1 MSNTTWQKIGAIA
14 PDGDL
19 YLMKIASR
27 LWLQQY
33 QTKIKLDKHDG
44 DWCIRPRTHGS
55 QPKHDYVTGNNDLMA
70 DIEDVLNNDLDFD
83 CPDTSSDCFR
93 KRYNKKQCI
102 TAFDGNG
109 NEHHVTITAFK
120 KTEEFG
126 GGGGGQSGLGA
137 DETELAESAACWVA
151 ARCYH
156 LGKKLPEDWTVAAV
170 DASCMTK
177 SVGSKV
183 DTTAHLDNIYRF
195 LSGQPEWTYA
205 TVMTANHLFSN
216 RVSPAAGKSKGYYK
230 FYRGTNIVDDITD
243 AFKKVNDADKDGT
256 QRRFSNLNKWTPAD
270 MYLVKA
276 SAENQIKS
284 DLLASNTFAELNAK
298 MLGYLIGSSSSDSFD
313 KKARERGSLVGVSL
327 KKFEAPNRGKIEEQN
342 YSWRQAAVDLRTRRL
357 SKARKKMDE
366 YSCNSLESLDAYL
379 KTGNLKVQFRSTDTA
394 GRTWQGE
401 WLGPSADVAKYGK
414 LGGGVFDRLCK
425 NTVGKGFFDHCG
437 IAKTS
442 VAADQARRQIS
453 PGISGY
459 SQELKDLVLKH
470 GKKIIDSV
478 HASNEG
484 WTAKGE
490 GYEVPLEWFEGDE
503 QGKIRGRGA
512 KNVHDSGK
520 WRFAKYLSLMVIDFV
535 DGLTISQRD
544 DLMSA
549 VYLYATSQSDDS
561 APFIKIS

>member
-1 MSNTTWQKIGAIA
+1 MSNTTWKKIGAIA

-33 QTKIKLDKHDG
+33 QTKIQLDKHPG
-44 DWCIRPRTHGS
+44 EWCIRPRTDAS
-55 QPKHDYVTGNNDLMA
+55 DTKDYVTGKLKLMN

-93 KRYNKKQCI
+93 KRYDRKQCI

-137 DETELAESAACWVA
+137 DETELAESAACWVV
-151 ARCYH
+151 ARCFDE
-156 LGKKLPEDWTVAAV
+156 GKKLPVDWSVSAL
-170 DASCMTK
+170 DRQCMIRE
-177 SVGSKV
+177 VGSKV
-183 DTTAHLDNIYRF
+183 DTTAQLDNIYRF

-205 TVMTANHLFSN
+205 TVRTANHLFSN

-230 FYRGTNIVDDITD
+230 FYRGTNIVDDITE
-243 AFKKVNDADKDGT
+243 AFKKVNDADRDGT

-276 SAENQIKS
+276 SAESAIKR

-298 MLGYLIGSSSSDSFD
+298 MLGYLIGSSSTDSFD
-313 KKARERGSLVGVSL
+313 KKARAKGSLVGVSL
-327 KKFEAPNRGKIEEQN
+327 KKFNNAGKVEEVN
-342 YSWRQAAVDLRTRRL
+342 YSTSGPLNKT
-357 SKARKKMDE
+357 RKKMDE

-379 KTGNLKVQFRSTDTA
+379 KTGTLKVQFRSTDTA

-401 WLGPSADVAKYGK
+401 WLGPAADVAKYGK

-442 VAADQARRQIS
+442 VAADEARRQKS
-453 PGISGY
+453 PGVSGY
-459 SQELKDLVLKH
+459 SQELQDLVLKH
-470 GKKIIDSV
+470 GKKIIDAV

-484 WTAKGE
+484 WIAKGE

-503 QGKIRGRGA
+503 QGKIRGRGV

-535 DGLTISQRD
+535 DGLSPTQRD

>member
-1 MSNTTWQKIGAIA
+1 MSNTTWKKIGAIA

-33 QTKIKLDKHDG
+33 QTKIQLDKHPG
-44 DWCIRPRTHGS
+44 EWCIRPRTDAS
-55 QPKHDYVTGNNDLMA
+55 DTKDYVTGKLKLMN

-93 KRYNKKQCI
+93 KRYDRKQCI

-151 ARCYH
+151 ARCFDE
-156 LGKKLPEDWTVAAV
+156 GKKLPETWTVSAL
-170 DASCMTK
+170 DKQCMTA

-183 DTTAHLDNIYRF
+183 NTTAQLDNIYRF
-195 LSGQPEWTYA
+195 LSHQPDWTSA
-205 TVMTANHLFSN
+205 TVKTANHLFSN
-216 RVSPAAGKSKGYYK
+216 SLSPAKGKSSTYYK
-230 FYRGTNIVDDITD
+230 FYRGTNIVNAIGD
-243 AFKKVNDADKDGT
+243 AFKKVNDADRDGE
-256 QRRFSNLNKWTPAD
+256 QRRFSNLNKWSPAD
-270 MYLVKA
+270 MYLV
-276 SAENQIKS
+276 SSTEENKIKR
-284 DLLASNTFAELNAK
+284 DLLASNTFGELNAK
-298 MLGYLIGSSSSDSFD
+298 MLGYLIGANTSESFD
-313 KKARERGSLVGVSL
+313 KKARTKGSLVGVSL
-327 KKFEAPNRGKIEEQN
+327 KKFDGTGKVEEVN
-342 YSWRQAAVDLRTRRL
+342 YTTTDQTLKKT
-357 SKARKKMDE
+357 RKKMDE

-414 LGGGVFDRLCK
+414 LGGGVFDRICK
-425 NTVGKGFFDHCG
+425 NTVGKGFFDHCD
-437 IAKTS
+437 INKTS
-442 VAADQARRQIS
+442 NAADNARVEVTH
-453 PGISGY
+453 GVYGY
-459 SQELKDLVLKH
+459 SEKLQALVLKH
-470 GKKIIDSV
+470 GKRIIDAT
-478 HASNEG
+478 HARSNG
-484 WTAKGE
+484 WTVKGD
-490 GYEVPLEWFEGDE
+490 GYEVPLEWFNTD
-503 QGKIRGRGA
+503 KIRGRGA

-535 DGLTISQRD
+535 DGLTIDQRD

-561 APFIKIS
+561 APFIKIY

>member
-33 QTKIKLDKHDG
+33 QTKIQLDKHPG
-44 DWCIRPRTHGS
+44 EWCIRPRTHGS
-55 QPKHDYVTGNNDLMA
+55 EPKHDYVTGNNDLMA

-83 CPDTSSDCFR
+83 CPDKSSDCFR
-93 KRYNKKQCI
+93 KRYDRKQCI

-109 NEHHVTITAFK
+109 NEHHITITAFK

-137 DETELAESAACWVA
+137 DETELAESSACWVA
-151 ARCYH
+151 ARCFDE
-156 LGKKLPEDWTVAAV
+156 GKKLPETWTVSAL
-170 DASCMTK
+170 DKQCMTA

-183 DTTAHLDNIYRF
+183 NTTAQLDNIYRF
-195 LSGQPEWTYA
+195 LSHQPDWTSA
-205 TVMTANHLFSN
+205 TVKTANHLFSN
-216 RVSPAAGKSKGYYK
+216 SLSPAKGKSSTYYK
-230 FYRGTNIVDDITD
+230 FYRGTNIVNAIGD
-243 AFKKVNDADKDGT
+243 AFKKVNDADRDGE
-256 QRRFSNLNKWTPAD
+256 QRRFSNLNKWSPAD
-270 MYLVKA
+270 MYLV
-276 SAENQIKS
+276 SSTEENKIKR
-284 DLLASNTFAELNAK
+284 DLLASNTFGELNAK
-298 MLGYLIGSSSSDSFD
+298 MLGYLIGANTSESFD
-313 KKARERGSLVGVSL
+313 KKARTKGSLVGVSL
-327 KKFEAPNRGKIEEQN
+327 KKFDGTGKVEEVN
-342 YSWRQAAVDLRTRRL
+342 YTTTDQTLKKT
-357 SKARKKMDE
+357 RKKMDE

-414 LGGGVFDRLCK
+414 LGGGVFDRICK
-425 NTVGKGFFDHCG
+425 NTVGKGFFDHCD
-437 IAKTS
+437 INKTS
-442 VAADQARRQIS
+442 NAADNARVEVTH
-453 PGISGY
+453 GVYGY
-459 SQELKDLVLKH
+459 SEKLQALVLKH
-470 GKKIIDSV
+470 GKRIIDAT
-478 HASNEG
+478 HARSNG
-484 WTAKGE
+484 WTVKGD
-490 GYEVPLEWFEGDE
+490 GYEVPLEWFNTD
-503 QGKIRGRGA
+503 KIRGRGA

-535 DGLTISQRD
+535 DGLTIDQRD

-561 APFIKIS
+561 APFIKIY

>member
-1 MSNTTWQKIGAIA
+1 MSNTTWKKIGAIA

-33 QTKIKLDKHDG
+33 QTKIQLDKHPG
-44 DWCIRPRTHGS
+44 EWCIRPRTDAS
-55 QPKHDYVTGNNDLMA
+55 DDKNYVTGNFNLMA
-70 DIEDVLNNDLDFD
+70 DIEDVLNIDLDFD
-83 CPDTSSDCFR
+83 CPDTTSDCFR
-93 KRYNKKQCI
+93 KRYDRKQCI

-109 NEHHVTITAFK
+109 NEQHVTITAFK

-126 GGGGGQSGLGA
+126 GGGGGQSGLGE

-151 ARCYH
+151 ARCFDE
-156 LGKKLPEDWTVAAV
+156 GKRLPVDWSVSAL
-170 DASCMTK
+170 DKQCMIRE
-177 SVGSKV
+177 VGSKV

-342 YSWRQAAVDLRTRRL
+342 YSWRQAAVDLRTRQL